1 MSRYHAIFLCLFLFT
16 YQGFSQKS
24 HAAKSQSAQKTNSN
38 VLLWSDEFDT
48 DGAIDNGKWFHQTQL
63 PSGGSWYNNEI
74 QHYTNRLDN
83 SYVSNG
89 VLRIVAKKEIFTDQ
103 GHTKNYTSARLNSKY
118 AFQYGRVEVRAK
130 LPTGYGTWPAIWM
143 LGQNITEAGGY
154 WAETHGTTAW
164 PACGEIDIMEHWG
177 SNQNY
182 ISSAMHTPSSYG
194 GTINH
199 GGQTIPTAS
208 SEFHVYELD
217 WNAER
222 MIFSVDGVTHYTYN
236 PEVKDA
242 NTWPYDA
249 PQYFLLNIAIEPSIA
264 SSFTESSMDI
274 DYVRVYEPTPVD
286 GGGGGSDSNAAT
298 NVHDDFE
305 GNGTITTWA
314 EDQSTMDISFANPYV
329 EGINT
334 SATVLKYE
342 DTGGQYANVRFDTTD
357 NFDLSTNSTF
367 ALKIYV
373 PSSSITGNQPNQISL
388 KLQDGTLGEPWTTQS
403 EIIKPILLDQWQEVQ
418 FDFANDSYINLNA
431 NSAAPT
437 SRTDFNRIVLQV
449 NSENNT
455 DPVIAYI
462 DDFNYDASSLSVPNE
477 KPKDEVQIFPNPTN
491 GVVHIR
497 DSFDQF
503 LLYTMTGKK
512 IYEGKSPVL
521 NLENFPTGIYLL
533 RIQTG
538 KTFVTSK
545 IIKK

>member
-1 MSRYHAIFLCLFLFT
+1 MFKLLFFT
-16 YQGFSQKS
+16 FALLLGAFQSFSQEKRLVKS
-24 HAAKSQSAQKTNSN
+24 NIIKRVDSN

-48 DGAIDNGKWFHQTQL
+48 DGPIDATKWFHQTQL
-63 PSGGSWYNNEI
+63 PSGGSWYNGEI

-89 VLRIVAKKEIFTDQ
+89 VLSIVGKKEAFTDQ
-103 GHTKNYTSARLNSKY
+103 GHTKQYTSARLNSKY

-130 LPTGYGTWPAIWM
+130 LPTGVGTWPAIWM
-143 LGQNITEAGGY
+143 LGKNIIEAGGY
-154 WAETHGTTAW
+154 WTDTYGTTSW

-177 SNQNY
+177 WNQNY

-217 WNAER
+217 WNADR
-222 MIFSVDGVTHYTYN
+222 MIFSVDGLTHYTYN

-242 NTWPYDA
+242 STWPYDA
-249 PQYFLLNIAIEPSIA
+249 PQYFLLNIAIEPGVA
-264 SSFTESSMDI
+264 SNFIESTMDI

-314 EDQSTMDISFANPYV
+314 EDNASLDTSFANPYV

-342 DTGGQYANVRFDTTD
+342 DTGGQYANVRFDTAD
-357 NFDLSTNSTF
+357 NFDLESNSTF
-367 ALKIYV
+367 ALKLFV
-373 PSSSITGNQPNQISL
+373 PSSSISGIQPNQISL

-403 EIIKPILLDQWQEVQ
+403 EIIKTIVLDEWQEVQ
-418 FDFANDSYINLNA
+418 FDFANDSYLNINA

-449 NSENNT
+449 NSENNS

-462 DDFNYDASSLSVPNE
+462 DDFNYDASSLSVPDE
-477 KPKDEVQIFPNPTN
+477 KPKDEINIGPNPTN
-491 GVVHIR
+491 GLVHIR
-497 DSFDQF
+497 GSFDQF
-503 LLYTMTGKK
+503 TLYTFTGKK
-512 IYEGKSPVL
+512 IHEGKSPVL
-521 NLENFPTGIYLL
+521 NLEDVSRGIYLL
-533 RIQTG
+533 RVQTG
-538 KTFVTSK
+538 KTFVTFK